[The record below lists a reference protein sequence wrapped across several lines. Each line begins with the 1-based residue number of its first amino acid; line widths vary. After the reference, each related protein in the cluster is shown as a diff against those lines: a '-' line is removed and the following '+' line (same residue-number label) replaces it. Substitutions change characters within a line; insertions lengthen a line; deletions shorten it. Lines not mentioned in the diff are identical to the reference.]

1 MRLIY
6 EPSGLLVRQQG
17 DDYRDRV
24 RCNLPFG
31 IGEIVRSFEHQLLQQ
46 VHRLELCRRV
56 LTVNWSANQGIDC
69 EFEETPGCVLCPRP
83 LLARECTQVC
93 TFVFPER
100 KDDGIQ
106 GETPNDVG
114 YWNFHGPVHLS
125 GSSRL
130 SHRDSGALPHT
141 CAPSSLFSGPWI
153 ESLAARTPKK
163 TPRCLRTEPAAAIAS
178 TGHG

>member
-1 MRLIY
+1 MPLIY

-24 RCNLPFG
+24 RCNLPLG
-31 IGEIVRSFEHQLLQQ
+31 IGEIVRSFEHQPAADNSTAWSFVGGSSQSTGRPTRVSTASLKRLQ
-46 VHRLELCRRV
+46 V
-56 LTVNWSANQGIDC
+56 AFDA
-69 EFEETPGCVLCPRP
+69 
-83 LLARECTQVC
+83 LARFLRVSAHEVC

-125 GSSRL
+125 GGTGLSTAIPALSSRL
-130 SHRDSGALPHT
+130 CSGIIIWP
-141 CAPSSLFSGPWI
+141 PWI

-163 TPRCLRTEPAAAIAS
+163 TPRCLRTEPATAIAS